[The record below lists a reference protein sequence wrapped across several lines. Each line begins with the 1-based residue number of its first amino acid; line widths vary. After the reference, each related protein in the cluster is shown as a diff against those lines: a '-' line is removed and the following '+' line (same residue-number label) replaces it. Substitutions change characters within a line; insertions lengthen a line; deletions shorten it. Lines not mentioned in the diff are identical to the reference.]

1 MKRFF
6 NLIEIVLAMAV
17 LAVGMTGVMA
27 LFPVGFKANNESVET
42 NNAVLVANK
51 LYSII
56 KAAKSM
62 NTGNPWTD
70 QHWFLNTD
78 IPAPPNHRPCTN
90 SGETLYVDGLYC
102 GRPCLA
108 DKPVSVTTKPD
119 PFGLYAVGDG
129 PGTKGTGGNP
139 YPGLIYAETGV
150 QASDGTIPLPSFSAH
165 IRLWWYPVF
174 RGKLKPKADPADPS
188 FDPLSKFWIPD
199 DKWEKGWDSGRTATV
214 NYDMFDTNE
223 IVGVYMEVSWPA
235 TIPWKNRTY
244 RYFYFELYKNN

>member
-51 LYSII
+51 IYSII

-62 NTGNPWTD
+62 NPTTPWKD
-70 QHWFLNTD
+70 RPWFLNST
-78 IPAPPNHRPCTN
+78 IPPLPTHRFGTQMADTN
-90 SGETLYVDGLYC
+90 AHEALSHIKGGTPYLSNKPLTVSSGV
-102 GRPCLA
+102 
-108 DKPVSVTTKPD
+108 D
-119 PFGLYAVGDG
+119 PFGLYAVGNSA
-129 PGTKGTGGNP
+129 KGTSGTP
-139 YPGLIYAETGV
+139 YPGLIFAKTGV
-150 QASDGTIPLPSFSAH
+150 VDASSGDILLPSFTAH
-165 IRLWWYPVF
+165 IRLWQYPVF
-174 RGKLKPKADPADPS
+174 RGKMKAT
-188 FDPLSKFWIPD
+188 PLRWGITSD
-199 DKWEKGWDSGRTATV
+199 RWEKGWDSGRKCELFKR
-214 NYDMFDTNE
+214 DE

-235 TIPWKNRTY
+235 TIPWKERTY